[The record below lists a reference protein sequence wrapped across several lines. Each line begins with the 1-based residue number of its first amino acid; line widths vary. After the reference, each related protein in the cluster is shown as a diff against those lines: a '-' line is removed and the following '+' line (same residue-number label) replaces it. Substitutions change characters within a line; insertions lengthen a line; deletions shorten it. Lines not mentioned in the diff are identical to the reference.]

1 VKIGVVMPIFHV
13 VDQGR
18 KSRRTPLLALRR
30 SRERFELLAR
40 HLPIGVYETDH
51 EGRFVYVND
60 HWCQLTGYDR
70 EGALGQS
77 WGSVVHPE
85 DLERVVAEWRRCRV
99 EERDF
104 SLEYR
109 YVRPDDSVTWIH
121 CRAVELTDAEGTVTG
136 YVGTCSDTLVSP
148 MVDKALEE
156 AEKRFANA
164 FDHAPIGMAL
174 VALDGTFMRV
184 NKALPEIVGHDAES
198 LLGLTFQDITHP
210 EDLGADLELL
220 RQLIAGERRSYRME
234 KRYVRADGEHAWV
247 DLSVSLVRGD
257 AGEPL
262 YFVSQ
267 LEDVTARRRS
277 QDALVQAED
286 RFRSAFDEAPIG
298 MAIRT
303 LDGRFLRVNR
313 ALCEI
318 TGYSRDQLEAMTYQ
332 SITHPDDLARDEK
345 GYREVMAGETSHYR
359 TEKRYIHADGSV
371 IPVDLSA
378 TVVRDGNGDPIHVLT
393 QVQDITERKR
403 FEGQLQ
409 YLADHDSLTGLF
421 NRRRFEEELTRE
433 LARARRYDSRLA
445 VLAIDLDDFKYI
457 NDSLGHSIGDE
468 LIVRVGEV
476 LRTRLRRT
484 DVLARLGGDEFAVV
498 LPRTDEATAM
508 GVADSLIAAVK
519 EVDLVGLGGRGGGR
533 VSASVG
539 VSMCNPQTELTAEEL
554 LVEADIAMY
563 DAKEAGRARAVLYD
577 ATEDRQERMLSRMTW
592 ADRIRDALDNNS
604 FVLYAQPLL
613 SLTGDPVPRSELLL
627 RMQGDDGDTIP
638 PASFLY
644 IAERFDLIQAIDRW
658 VVSQAVEIL
667 AEEQQAGRDVVLCV
681 NLSAKSVTD
690 PALVEHVAHELHAH
704 GADGRG
710 LCFEVTETAAV
721 VNVDRARQF
730 ARLVGELGC
739 EFALD
744 DFGAGFASFYYLKHL
759 SFDLLK
765 IDGEFVGDLT
775 TSRTNQLVVKAVVDI
790 ARGLGKRTIAEFV
803 QDAETLALLRGM
815 GVDFAQGFHI
825 AKPAP
830 LPLVHAQ
837 LPHLESA

>member
-1 VKIGVVMPIFHV
+1 VPITGVVDPV
-13 VDQGR
+13 R
-18 KSRRTPLLALRR
+18 KPRLPRLPSLRRTRK
-30 SRERFELLAR
+30 RFELLSR
-40 HLPIGVYETDH
+40 SLPIGVYEVDLD
-51 EGRFVYVND
+51 GRFVYVNE
-60 HWCQLTGYDR
+60 HWCTLADR
-70 EGALGQS
+70 DGESVYGQS
-77 WGSVVHPE
+77 WACVVHPE
-85 DLERVVAEWRRCRV
+85 DLERVVNEWRRSRA
-99 EERDF
+99 EDRDF

-109 YVRPDDSVTWIH
+109 YLRPDGSAIWVH
-121 CRAVELTDAEGTVTG
+121 CRAVELTDVDGDVTG
-136 YVGTCSDTLVSP
+136 YLGTCSDTLVSP
-148 MVDKALEE
+148 TVDKALEE

-174 VALDGTFMRV
+174 VGLDGSFLRV
-184 NKALPEIVGHDAES
+184 NKALPEIVGRGADE

-210 EDLGADLELL
+210 DDLTADLALV

-234 KRYVRADGEHAWV
+234 KRYLRADGETAWV
-247 DLSVSLVRGD
+247 HLSVSLVRD
-257 AGEPL
+257 DTGEPL

-267 LEDVTARRRS
+267 IEDITERRRS
-277 QDALVQAED
+277 EDALMEAED
-286 RFRSAFDEAPIG
+286 RFRSAFEEAPIG
-298 MAIRT
+298 MAMT
-303 LDGRFLRVNR
+303 TVDGRFMRVNR
-313 ALCEI
+313 ALCDI
-318 TGYSRDQLEAMTYQ
+318 TGYSREALESTDYRA
-332 SITHPDDLARDEK
+332 ITHPDELALQQRGFRDVI
-345 GYREVMAGETSHYR
+345 GGRAAYYRAEN
-359 TEKRYIHADGSV
+359 RYIHADGHIV
-371 IPVDLSA
+371 PVDLSC
-378 TVVRDGNGDPIHVLT
+378 TLVRDSEGEPIHMLM

-433 LARARRYDSRLA
+433 LATARRYDTRLA

-468 LIVRVGEV
+468 LIIRVGDA
-476 LRTRLRRT
+476 LRARLRRT

-498 LPRTDEATAM
+498 LPRVDEGAALE
-508 GVADSLIAAVK
+508 VAESLLEAVA
-519 EVDLVGLGGRGGGR
+519 EVDLVGLGGRGGGK

-539 VSMCNPQTELTAEEL
+539 VAICDAAAGLTAEEL

-563 DAKEAGRARAVLYD
+563 DAKEAGRARAVIYD
-577 ATEDRQERMLSRMTW
+577 ASEDREERMLARMTW
-592 ADRIRDALDNNS
+592 ADRIRDALDTES
-604 FVLYAQPLL
+604 FVLHAQPVL

-627 RMQGDDGDTIP
+627 RMCGERGDLIP

-658 VVSQAVEIL
+658 VVSRAIEIL
-667 AEEQQAGRDVVLCV
+667 AEEQQSGRQIVLCV

-690 PALVEHVAHELHAH
+690 PALPDHIADELDAH

-721 VNVDRARQF
+721 VNVHRARQF
-730 ARLVGELGC
+730 ARLIGELGC

-759 SFDLLK
+759 AFDLLK
-765 IDGEFVGDLT
+765 IDGEFVSDLT
-775 TSRTNQLVVKAVVDI
+775 TSLTNQLVVKSVVDI

-803 QDAETLALLRGM
+803 QDAETLELLRGM
-815 GVDFAQGFHI
+815 GVDFAQGFYI

-830 LPLVHAQ
+830 LPLVDAP